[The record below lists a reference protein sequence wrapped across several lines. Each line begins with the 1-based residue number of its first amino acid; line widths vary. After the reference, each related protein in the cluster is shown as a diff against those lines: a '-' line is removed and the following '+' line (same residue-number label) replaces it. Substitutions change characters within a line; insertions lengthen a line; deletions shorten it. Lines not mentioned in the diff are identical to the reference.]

1 MNGKAR
7 ALVLDPRDNVATLLE
22 NAASGALIVLSGRD
36 CSLTAAEPV
45 PYGHKISLVPIAD
58 GNDIVKYGQRI
69 GIAVRDIAT
78 GCHVHLDAM
87 RSAVDPT
94 FRKRIDGRS

>member
-1 MNGKAR
+1 LNGEAR

-22 NAASGALIVLSGRD
+22 NATAGTLIMLSGRD
-36 CSLTAAEPV
+36 GSLTATESV

-58 GNDIVKYGQRI
+58 GNDIIKYGQRI

-78 GCHVHLDAM
+78 GSHVHLDAM

-94 FRKRIDGRS
+94 FRQRIDGRS